1 MEEAIECFMNDNI
14 DLSKSEIA
22 EHWSNPFNI
31 VTDLFQYRDLN
42 GQLVSYKPY
51 EYAVDFM
58 DFGFRNMDTDRCVL
72 KSRQIGFSTTAEME
86 AVILAMT
93 LEDTEI
99 PFVSNQY
106 KNAQKLVEACGKI
119 IQNAQYPLPFK
130 NKDIQK
136 QRITSELGTTII
148 PYSSKPSSIRGDS
161 AARVYLDE
169 FAFVPNQQETLDA
182 VEPKLSRGGSVTM
195 MSTPLRTDDLF
206 MRTYNDMKD
215 GRIEGHT
222 WYLPLY
228 PDSSIDINQPLTQQD
243 ITPICPDLDIRRP
256 ENVRAKSID
265 RFLQEYMC
273 QPVDEINAYYPYDL
287 ILKTTEHDPIDNT
300 NIGYTVMGLDHALV
314 KDETVFVI
322 NNIIDGVSNN
332 VIYVESTRADYH
344 DQLRRAKQLYK
355 QFNVNKI
362 RADATSEMG
371 AQVERDLRGI
381 FGNIVDGVKYT
392 NMIKNDMA
400 MRLKYLMQNTSN
412 GFTPDIRM
420 VDDADLISQ
429 IHNIQIEVTD
439 AGVTKYSGKHGGGL
453 DDMVNALWLSIPPE
467 IIERMA
473 KPVVTKSDI
482 APKRKDKSQQSK
494 DKRKVGFAVSKGSGR
509 KLKSRQKER
518 F

>member
-1 MEEAIECFMNDNI
+1 MDEAIECFMNDV
-14 DLSKSEIA
+14 DLSKSQIA
-22 EHWSNPFNI
+22 ERWSNPFNI
-31 VTDLFQYRDLN
+31 VTDIFQYRDLN
-42 GQLVSYKPY
+42 GQLVSYTPY
-51 EYAVDFM
+51 DYSVDFM
-58 DFGFRNMDTDRCVL
+58 DYGFRNMDTDRCVL

-86 AVILAMT
+86 AVILSMT

-106 KNAQKLVEACGKI
+106 RNAQKLVEACGKI
-119 IQNAQYPLPFK
+119 IQNAKYPLPFK
-130 NKDIQK
+130 DRDIQK

-148 PYSSKPSSIRGDS
+148 PYSSKPSSIRGDA

-182 VEPKLSRGGSVTM
+182 VEPKLSRGGSITM
-195 MSTPLRTDDLF
+195 MSTPLRADDLF
-206 MRTYNDMKD
+206 MKTFDDMKE
-215 GRIEGHT
+215 GKIEGKT

-228 PDSSIDINQPLTQQD
+228 DENEIDVNKPLTAQD
-243 ITPICPDLDIRRP
+243 VTPICPDLDIRRP

-273 QPVDEINAYYPYDL
+273 QPIDEINAYYPYEL
-287 ILKTTEHDPIDNT
+287 ILETTKFEPNDST
-300 NIGYTVMGLDHALV
+300 SQGYTVMGLDHALI

-322 NNIIDGVSNN
+322 NNIIDGTRNN
-332 VIYVESTRADYH
+332 IVYVESTQADYYE
-344 DQLRRAKQLYK
+344 QLRRAKQLYK
-355 QFNVNKI
+355 NFNVDKI

-371 AQVERDLRGI
+371 AQVERDLRNI

-400 MRLKYLMQNTSN
+400 MRLKYLMQNTRN

-429 IHNIQIEVTD
+429 IHNIQVEVTQ

-467 IIERMA
+467 IIERMD
-473 KPVVTKSDI
+473 KPVITKAEH
-482 APKRKDKSQQSK
+482 APKRKSK
-494 DKRKVGFAVSKGSGR
+494 PESKQKVGFAISKSSGR
-509 KLKSRQKER
+509 KLKSRQQR
-518 F
+518 GTL